1 MSVTL
6 IGFWCLESFTFYGTV
21 HTNNLIV
28 FNLNLIKSLNLKTR
42 YTVLLTVTT
51 ATVFF
56 CLFFNLL
63 EVCNLVSVSL
73 CQHTFSTALSVAPV
87 IYWFSARLPL
97 LSVAHHWQS
106 FSFPAGLQS
115 SSLSTAFL
123 REISWKLASFICM
136 QRKAT
141 ATNPRL
147 DFLNFFLDDWG
158 ILCIANT
165 CLCGWGD
172 HPVPVLSAALL

>member
-1 MSVTL
+1 MLNYFSLMSVTL

-56 CLFFNLL
+56 VCFFNLL

-73 CQHTFSTALSVAPV
+73 CQHTFSTAL
-87 IYWFSARLPL
+87 
-97 LSVAHHWQS
+97 
-106 FSFPAGLQS
+106 
-115 SSLSTAFL
+115 
-123 REISWKLASFICM
+123 
-136 QRKAT
+136 
-141 ATNPRL
+141 
-147 DFLNFFLDDWG
+147 
-158 ILCIANT
+158 
-165 CLCGWGD
+165 
-172 HPVPVLSAALL
+172 